1 MCDYLNTGFKAENII
16 TLVDSIT
23 SRIET
28 EVIRDKDRWAD
39 TMLYIPKGQRIR
51 WIKLYAYERPVFLR
65 QNMLDQFNLPGKVS
79 KITINQPHPEQGGVK
94 VNTLY
99 PTGSSWSGLYL
110 SDVPITIEAIPEPGY
125 RFVKWK
131 KRRLPQ
137 NSKITIS
144 TKKQRKFEP
153 VFEKIN
159 GIVDR
164 Y

>member
-79 KITINQPHPEQGGVK
+79 EITINQPHPEQGGVK
-94 VNTLY
+94 VNTIY
-99 PTGSSWSGLYL
+99 PTDRSWTGLY
-110 SDVPITIEAIPEPGY
+110 
-125 RFVKWK
+125 
-131 KRRLPQ
+131 
-137 NSKITIS
+137 
-144 TKKQRKFEP
+144 
-153 VFEKIN
+153 
-159 GIVDR
+159 
-164 Y
+164 